1 MTKKLIIPFL
11 ISLVMAPQLRAH
23 EPTYG
28 IGPHT
33 LYRGGIGIELEYE
46 FARKANFS
54 TDAQIRKLNLET
66 IYGINED
73 LALTLA
79 IPQVTKSLRSPS
91 GTRNESGIGDIL
103 LRTKWRFYRDDQ
115 FGAVNQLA
123 IIGGVKLPTGSRDG
137 TVALGSGSTDFLVAF
152 AVGRETRLWYYFAD
166 ARYRLNT
173 ANGGNRQGNLFQYD
187 AAFGVRPY
195 QSEYWTPDLVT
206 LVEINGALEERETIN
221 SVANPNSGG
230 HTLSL
235 APGMLLSYRNVML
248 KTALKIPILRN
259 LNGTQLQSQEEF
271 IVAIELHL

>member
-11 ISLVMAPQLRAH
+11 ISLVVAPQLRAH

-33 LYRGGIGIELEYE
+33 LYRGGIGIELKYE

-54 TDAQIRKLNLET
+54 TEAQIRKLNLET

-73 LALTLA
+73 LALTLG
-79 IPQVTKSLRSPS
+79 IPQVTKSVRAPS
-91 GTRNESGIGDIL
+91 GTRSESGVGDIL

-123 IIGGVKLPTGSRDG
+123 IIGGIKLPTGGRSG
-137 TVALGSGSTDFLVAF
+137 AVALGSGSTDFLAAF
-152 AVGRETRLWYYFAD
+152 AAGRETRLWYYFAD

-173 ANGGNRQGNLFQYD
+173 ANGGDRQGNLFQYD
-187 AAFGVRPY
+187 AAFGVRPH

-206 LVEINGALEERETIN
+206 LVEINGRLEGKETVN
-221 SVANPNSGG
+221 RVVNPNSGG
-230 HTLSL
+230 HILSV
-235 APGMLLSYRNVML
+235 APGILLSYRNVML
-248 KTALKIPILRN
+248 KTALKIPLLQD
-259 LNGTQLQSQEEF
+259 LNGTQLEDKEEF
-271 IVAIELHL
+271 IVAIELHF